1 MSESSKPAEPRL
13 GCGAAI
19 VQDGRLLL
27 IQRLRDPEANHWGL
41 PGGKVDWL
49 EPVEQAVKR
58 EILEE
63 LGIRLTHI
71 ELLCVIDQIDPDQ
84 HVHWVAPVYVTDH
97 FGGTPSLVEPE
108 KHAAFGWFALDA
120 LPQPL
125 TAATRAAL
133 PNLFARLG

>member
-1 MSESSKPAEPRL
+1 MSESSKPTEPRL

-19 VQDGRLLL
+19 VREGRLLL
-27 IQRLRDPEANHWGL
+27 IQRLREPEANHWGL

-49 EPVEQAVKR
+49 EPVELAVKR

-63 LGIRLTHI
+63 LDIRLGDI
-71 ELLCVIDQIDPDQ
+71 ELLCVIDQIDPHKQ
-84 HVHWVAPVYVTDH
+84 EHWVAPVYVTGQ
-97 FGGTPSLVEPE
+97 FEGTPRLVEPE

-120 LPQPL
+120 LPEPL

-133 PNLFARLG
+133 PRLLATR